1 MMATQMTLYVRLRNN
16 TPQWKKWLIDKSSWY
31 KYNIAWK
38 QPIWV
43 VYDMMKAKDIY
54 PGGLTNNEASNNR
67 DRLEDLRRNLV
78 L

>member
-1 MMATQMTLYVRLRNN
+1 MTTLYVRLRNN
-16 TPQWKKWLIDKSSWY
+16 TPRWKKWLIDKSSWY

-43 VYDMMKAKDIY
+43 IYDITKKKDMY
-54 PGGLTNNEASNNR
+54 PGGLTINEASNNR
-67 DRLEDLRRNLV
+67 DRLENLRRDLV